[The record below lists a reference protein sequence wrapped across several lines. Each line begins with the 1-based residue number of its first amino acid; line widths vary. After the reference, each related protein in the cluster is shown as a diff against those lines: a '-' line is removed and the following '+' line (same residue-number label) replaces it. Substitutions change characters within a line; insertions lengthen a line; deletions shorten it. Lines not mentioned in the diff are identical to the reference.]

1 VLPILT
7 FDENKLRPSYGYFFD
22 RSWLAPDESIVAIA
36 WKFAKMNVL
45 PGHVVAQHLSV
56 RPTDPYEGFAPILS
70 NIDVHTLARTFAIPR
85 RALCVSIESPGFSRR
100 MSDRLRYC
108 SRCMG
113 LSYHGVMHQHAG
125 ATRCPCHRTPLEEA
139 CLSGPLPL
147 GRVTRKQL
155 FLNHAINQNTTI
167 KSSKKSKRKLAAW
180 STTRLQELLGL
191 QAYPQASKAAD
202 S

>member
-1 VLPILT
+1 MLPILT

-45 PGHVVAQHLSV
+45 PGHVVAQQLSV

-70 NIDVHTLARTFAIPR
+70 NIDVHALARTFAIPR
-85 RALCVSIESPGFSRR
+85 RALCVSIESPGISRR

-113 LSYHGVMHQHAG
+113 LSYHGVMHQHVG

-139 CLSGPLPL
+139 CRGCGFVSEYRLNARLLDTPFGCPRCRRLYGLGYGATRTPRPLPSEL
-147 GRVTRKQL
+147 RQAITRSRYG
-155 FLNHAINQNTTI
+155 T
-167 KSSKKSKRKLAAW
+167 
-180 STTRLQELLGL
+180 
-191 QAYPQASKAAD
+191 
-202 S
+202 